1 MTTRDADGPLMPLVN
16 QPIILKVYIYV
27 WALINLATSAFS
39 KLPWVRQVIIGLQA
53 AEGSQNIDHSGKA
66 CICFAM

>member
-16 QPIILKVYIYV
+16 QPNILNVYIYV

-39 KLPWVRQVIIGLQA
+39 KLPWVRQAIIGLPD
-53 AEGSQNIDHSGKA
+53 S
-66 CICFAM
+66 

>member
-16 QPIILKVYIYV
+16 QPIILNVYIYV

-39 KLPWVRQVIIGLQA
+39 KLPWVRQAIIGLPD
-53 AEGSQNIDHSGKA
+53 S
-66 CICFAM
+66 